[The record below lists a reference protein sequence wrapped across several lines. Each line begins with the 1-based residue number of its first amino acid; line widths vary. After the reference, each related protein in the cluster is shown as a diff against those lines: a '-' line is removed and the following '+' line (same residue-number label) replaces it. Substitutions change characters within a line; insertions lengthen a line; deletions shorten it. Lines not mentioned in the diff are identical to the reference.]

1 MVDWYEA
8 CSSVVS
14 ARPNLPSATPWM
26 RCVIRQ
32 SIVPVR
38 GGIECARPRNLSGSA
53 IAWPDAPA
61 GAGKPARRIGATV
74 VLNAQGALLYAA
86 AKAKHLT
93 AFDQSV
99 GHEAAVND
107 SDEQMRK
114 AATELAY
121 ALKRNGTGSVTF
133 SDINGEPLTPVTPSP
148 ASSTS
153 PGFTPVPQG
162 MRLY

>member
-1 MVDWYEA
+1 MKPL
-8 CSSVVS
+8 SMI
-14 ARPNLPSATPWM
+14 PN
-26 RCVIRQ
+26 
-32 SIVPVR
+32 
-38 GGIECARPRNLSGSA
+38 
-53 IAWPDAPA
+53 
-61 GAGKPARRIGATV
+61 
-74 VLNAQGALLYAA
+74 
-86 AKAKHLT
+86 
-93 AFDQSV
+93 
-99 GHEAAVND
+99 
-107 SDEQMRK
+107 EQMRK